1 MKAIGVRFLLILSI
15 FLTIVSALITYLN
28 VLQKKEATALVIHHY
43 QVIQVST
50 RVLSLMKD
58 MEIGLRGYIIT
69 SDTLFLQPYQQ
80 AVGSIDHDIDT
91 LTLLVRESP
100 RQMELLQKKLLPLVN
115 QKRAKLQEDF
125 AILKKF
131 GRDSASHYAA
141 MKISKA
147 RLDSIRY
154 LTSDFIEHEQLLLT
168 ERTESLEQ
176 RYFIN
181 DVIRFSSFMLIGVI
195 SFAALV
201 TITDKEKDNK
211 RLLAELQAFN
221 LQLEEKVKIRTR
233 ELEEANRNLVRLN
246 EEKNNFLGITTHDLK
261 APLAGISGLLELM
274 QLENS
279 SLTTKQQEYIQL
291 MQKTCEDMQRLIS
304 DLLDLSRIEQG
315 TANINKTPV
324 DIPAVLSQLE
334 ERFNVWASKKSIRLT
349 FRFEA
354 AQKTLSTDKDMLI
367 RILDNL
373 LSNALKFSPKS
384 KEVQCIVTEDGGFV
398 NFLIRDEGPGI
409 RPEERHKL
417 FRKFQKLSS
426 RPTGGESSSGL
437 GLSIAKDLVEMLN
450 GTIELKSEF
459 GAGTL
464 LTVRLPKA

>member
-1 MKAIGVRFLLILSI
+1 MKAISVRFLLILSI
-15 FLTIVSALITYLN
+15 FLTVVSALITYLN

-58 MEIGLRGYIIT
+58 MEIGLRGYLIT
-69 SDTLFLQPYQQ
+69 SDTLFLQPYQG
-80 AVGSIDHDIDT
+80 AVVNIDHEIDT
-91 LTLLVRESP
+91 LTLLVRENP
-100 RQMELLQKKLLPLVN
+100 RQMELLQSKLLPLVN

-125 AILKKF
+125 AILKKY

-147 RLDSIRY
+147 RLDSIRFW
-154 LTSDFIEHEQLLLT
+154 TSDFIAHEQQLLA

-201 TITDKEKDNK
+201 TISNKEKDNQ
-211 RLLAELQAFN
+211 RLLAELQGFN
-221 LQLEEKVKIRTR
+221 LQLEDKVKVRTR
-233 ELEEANRNLVRLN
+233 ELEEANKNLVRLN

-274 QLENS
+274 KLDGAS
-279 SLTTKQQEYIQL
+279 VTSKHLEYIHL
-291 MQKTCEDMQRLIS
+291 MQGTCEDMQRLIS

-315 TANINKTPV
+315 TTNINKTEV
-324 DIPAVLSQLE
+324 DILAILKQLE
-334 ERFNVWASKKSIRLT
+334 ERFNVWASRKEISLT
-349 FRFEA
+349 FQCQA
-354 AQKTLSTDKDMLI
+354 AHQTITTDKDMLV
-367 RILDNL
+367 RILDNV
-373 LSNALKFSPKS
+373 LSNAIKFSPKG
-384 KEVQCIVTEDGGFV
+384 KKVQCSVTEEGNLI
-398 NFLIRDEGPGI
+398 NFLIQDEGAGI

-417 FRKFQKLSS
+417 FRKFQKLSA

-437 GLSIAKDLVEMLN
+437 GLSITKDLVELLQ
-450 GTIELKSEF
+450 GTIEIQSAL